1 MAGFPVTGDQDRDI
15 DRRMCEIKRQ
25 LRQPDGSPLDPVKVL
40 KALQGIV
47 EGDFDHVPVGRKV
60 FINCD
65 ANPYIPNDWKVEEHR
80 KGGEMEFDPT
90 KVVFHLDEGQKNGR
104 TIVGNELRKRFA
116 DKPVMNACVLDFLLA
131 NTNLI
136 PEMWKANEDG
146 STRYIYF
153 WGTVYR
159 SSDGSLCVR
168 YLCWRDG
175 RWNWRYNWLDYE
187 WDDRNSGAVFA
198 S

>member
-65 ANPYIPNDWKVEEHR
+65 AHPYIPNDWKVEEHH
-80 KGGEMEFDPT
+80 KGGELEFDPT
-90 KVVFHLDEGQKNGR
+90 KVVFYLDEGQKNGR

-136 PEMWKANEDG
+136 PEAWKQDG
-146 STRYIYF
+146 EGRTRYIYF

-159 SSDGSLCVR
+159 DSDGDLYVR
-168 YLCWRDG
+168 YLFWSGG
-175 RWNWRYNWLDYE
+175 RWGWGCRWLDRG
-187 WDDRNSGAVFA
+187 WDGQYPAAVSA

>member
-1 MAGFPVTGDQDRDI
+1 MASFLVTGDQDRDI

-25 LRQPDGSPLDPVKVL
+25 LRQSDGSPLDPVKVL

-47 EGDFDHVPVGRKV
+47 EGDFDHVPVGRKAL
-60 FINCD
+60 INCNV
-65 ANPYIPNDWKVEEHR
+65 NPYIPDGWKVEEHR
-80 KGGEMEFDPT
+80 KGGELEFDPA
-90 KVVFHLDEGQKNGR
+90 KVVLYLDADQKDGR
-104 TIVGNELRKRFA
+104 TIVGNELRKRLA

-136 PEMWKANEDG
+136 PEAWKQDESGN
-146 STRYIYF
+146 TRYIYF

-159 SSDGSLCVR
+159 SSDGNLYVR
-168 YLCWRDG
+168 CLYWNDG
-175 RWNWRYNWLDYE
+175 QWNWNYNWLDNE
-187 WDDRNSGAVFA
+187 FDDQNPAAVSA